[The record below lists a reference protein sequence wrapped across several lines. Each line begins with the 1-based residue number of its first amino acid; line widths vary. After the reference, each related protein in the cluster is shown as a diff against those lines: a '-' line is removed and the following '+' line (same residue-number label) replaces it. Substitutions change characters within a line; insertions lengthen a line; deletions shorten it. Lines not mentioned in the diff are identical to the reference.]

1 MIKELII
8 KTPSLSH
15 VLKPTLEWLDEKS
28 DVLRVQEASNRNANI
43 KNVWLQSDALINSVL
58 IVAQS
63 VKEPQGLANED
74 LDLTENAFGIAE
86 TSLKQLVKIARVES
100 ITGEINKLFD
110 LLSRSPSQHINSSSV
125 ALKRSVPF
133 IRQYIKWLSN
143 ELDRMM
149 SWHKA
154 SLKFAHIL
162 ASTFLSVAEKGF
174 CKPDEKDNGESDE
187 QGDGKLEEGTGLGEG
202 EGAENISN
210 QIQNEEQVEGLKD
223 EGGEGDEKN
232 DDEKEKTEAEDQAI
246 EMNEDFDGDL
256 DDASDRDGE
265 EGEERDEEN
274 MDEQMGD
281 ADPLDPGAVDEKM
294 WNDENDQESGDKDDH
309 VDNDA
314 KGQGESETVAN
325 EDTKQSNK
333 EDKPE
338 QGEEAG
344 EEEAEQQNEMGDE
357 KEEMPEAQ
365 DEVGIKIILFDSTNK
380 HRRVLVKT
388 MKVQDQIKVTT
399 STTSCL
405 NLICWIFL
413 KVWISIINKKSKKLV
428 KMRMMKVSRMVKWV
442 KMMTWTMLVKKKRVN
457 LRKVVMNRA

>member
-1 MIKELII
+1 MRFIPLLTLVLDNVNLIEKGSTEALSYLNTVRELAIKI
-8 KTPSLSH
+8 PALSH
-15 VLKPTLEWLDEKS
+15 VLKPMAEWLSEKIDGIS
-28 DVLRVQEASNRNANI
+28 SFESPKKDVNI
-43 KNVWLQSDALINSVL
+43 EDIWLQSDALINSVL
-58 IVAQS
+58 VVAQS
-63 VKEPQGLANED
+63 AQKTEVLANED
-74 LDLTENAFGIAE
+74 MDLADNAFGVADN
-86 TSLKQLVKIARVES
+86 SLKRFTSNARVDSVNDEV
-100 ITGEINKLFD
+100 NKFFE
-110 LLSRSPSQHINSSSV
+110 LLSRAPTGHAVSSAA

-133 IRQYIKWLSN
+133 IRQYVQWLTG
-143 ELDRMM
+143 ELDKMM

-154 SLKFAHIL
+154 TLKFAHVL
-162 ASTFLSVAEKGF
+162 ASTFLSIAEKGF
-174 CKPDEKDNGESDE
+174 CKPDEVDDGESNE
-187 QGDGKLEEGTGLGEG
+187 QGEGKLEEGTGLGEG

-223 EGGEGDEKN
+223 EGEGDEKN
-232 DDEKEKTEAEDQAI
+232 DEEKQKTEAEDQAI

-325 EDTKQSNK
+325 EDTRQSNK

-338 QGEEAG
+338 HGEEADN
-344 EEEAEQQNEMGDE
+344 EQEEMGDE

-365 DEVGIKIILFDSTNK
+365 NDEEVSMNVAAFCC
-380 HRRVLVKT
+380 
-388 MKVQDQIKVTT
+388 
-399 STTSCL
+399 CL
-405 NLICWIFL
+405 H
-413 KVWISIINKKSKKLV
+413 
-428 KMRMMKVSRMVKWV
+428 
-442 KMMTWTMLVKKKRVN
+442 T
-457 LRKVVMNRA
+457 